1 MQKMGRSMCIFFLG
15 TGYTMINTFYVNPLD

>member
-1 MQKMGRSMCIFFLG
+1 MGHSMCIFFLG

>member
-1 MQKMGRSMCIFFLG
+1 MGRSMCIFFLG